1 MSFWANRNS
10 STTMIKAEKQRSRY
24 GLLVNQ
30 SFKPSFSLFNLL
42 GNRHGPEFHGDPERS
57 PVNRGRGG
65 GGGGSRGPY
74 LRQRVSGLVWFRCRG
89 SPLYPGFPA
98 AGCGGRL
105 VSSRAVEKCQ
115 STERAD
121 LRSYGNKT
129 NSQSAEASYRR
140 YTVRS
145 RGHLWARGN
154 QLWLLARK
162 IMLNQFLQERSYKIG
177 QKIRQEGWRSYKYLY
192 VHIEIKLRE
201 LPVCKIVAL
210 MVIW

>member
-1 MSFWANRNS
+1 MSFWANINS
-10 STTMIKAEKQRSRY
+10 STTIIKAEKHRSRC
-24 GLLVNQ
+24 GLLVNR
-30 SFKPSFSLFNLL
+30 SL
-42 GNRHGPEFHGDPERS
+42 NRNFLFLICSVIDMDQNFMVTSQQRK
-57 PVNRGRGG
+57 GG
-65 GGGGSRGPY
+65 CGGGSRGPY

-105 VSSRAVEKCQ
+105 ISSRAVEKCQ

-129 NSQSAEASYRR
+129 NSQSAEASYRT

-154 QLWLLARK
+154 HLWLLTRK
-162 IMLNQFLQERSYKIG
+162 IMLNEFLEEASYKM
-177 QKIRQEGWRSYKYLY
+177 
-192 VHIEIKLRE
+192 
-201 LPVCKIVAL
+201 C
-210 MVIW
+210 